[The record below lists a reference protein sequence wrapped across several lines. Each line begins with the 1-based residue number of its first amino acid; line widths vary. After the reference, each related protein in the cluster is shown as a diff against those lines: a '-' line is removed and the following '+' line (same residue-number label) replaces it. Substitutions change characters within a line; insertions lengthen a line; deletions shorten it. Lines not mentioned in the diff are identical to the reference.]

1 MSDPQTVHFYNENA
15 ARYAGFTAGLSMT
28 QQIDQFL
35 NQLPTSARVLDLG
48 CGSGRDL
55 KYLAEHGCDALGLDI
70 SLGLARHAAAFAHR
84 PVVVADIAQLPFS
97 TRSFDGIW
105 ASASFLH
112 LRRGEM
118 TDGLLEARRV
128 IRPRGTLFTSLKM
141 GKGESRTSDQRFFTY
156 VMPDEWEAM
165 LRSAGFLDVRLEFD
179 QEFSKNGEK
188 WIRAF
193 AS

>member
-1 MSDPQTVHFYNENA
+1 MPRRSLIA
-15 ARYAGFTAGLSMT
+15 LSS
-28 QQIDQFL
+28 L
-35 NQLPTSARVLDLG
+35 RTSL
-48 CGSGRDL
+48 S
-55 KYLAEHGCDALGLDI
+55 
-70 SLGLARHAAAFAHR
+70 
-84 PVVVADIAQLPFS
+84 LPFS